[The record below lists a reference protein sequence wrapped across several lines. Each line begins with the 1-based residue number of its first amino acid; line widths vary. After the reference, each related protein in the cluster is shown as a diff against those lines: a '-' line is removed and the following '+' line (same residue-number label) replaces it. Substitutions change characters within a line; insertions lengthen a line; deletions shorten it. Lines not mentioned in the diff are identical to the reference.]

1 MNNNNATDRGKNKND
16 LFTKITKKSLPNL
29 LFRKKKWQI
38 IRDQS
43 HSSQNIFDHNISD
56 KPNKPI
62 NLQMQKVKT
71 SNDLDDTNTNFHKYK
86 KNGIWIINKYNYKI
100 KNFQNF
106 MENDKKTQT
115 SMENEEKNNI
125 EPILLMKI
133 EEIKK
138 ELEKNESTFI
148 YNQKLMH
155 KQLEEKQNEINLLKN
170 ELINEINNKNVEFE
184 NKLRENNIHFINTIK
199 EYQRQIESLKNK
211 NQELI
216 EQNYEKEKI
225 IENLEKKNRDQI
237 MQLNDAN
244 NRYNILINEKAK
256 DFISDELKQYMD
268 SLNQKIEEQQ
278 KEIYAM
284 NEDMTFLNQENRRLK
299 FVTKEIIQARNETEI
314 FFLDALNEAKKDLYK
329 LKKENNKREFFFPTL
344 KQFYDTSQPKVDIRE
359 LTPQMR
365 EQILRNLFEK
375 INKNYFESYYKELS
389 DIMQNDLSDNDD
401 L

>member
-1 MNNNNATDRGKNKND
+1 MNNNNVSDRGKNKND
-16 LFTKITKKSLPNL
+16 LFTKITKNSLPNL

-43 HSSQNIFDHNISD
+43 HSSQNILHNNISD
-56 KPNKPI
+56 NHNKPI
-62 NLQMQKVKT
+62 NLQMQKLKT
-71 SNDLDDTNTNFHKYK
+71 SNNLDDANFHKNK
-86 KNGIWIINKYNYKI
+86 KNRIWIINKYNYKI

-115 SMENEEKNNI
+115 SNENEEKNNI
-125 EPILLMKI
+125 EPILLMEI

-170 ELINEINNKNVEFE
+170 ELINEKNNKNIEFE
-184 NKLRENNIHFINTIK
+184 NKLQETNIHFINTIK

-225 IENLEKKNRDQI
+225 IENLEKKSKDQL

-268 SLNQKIEEQQ
+268 NLNQKIEEQQ
-278 KEIYAM
+278 KEINAM
-284 NEDMTFLNQENRRLK
+284 NEDMTYLNQENRRLK
-299 FVTKEIIQARNETEI
+299 FLTREIIQARNETEI

-329 LKKENNKREFFFPTL
+329 LKKENNKRGFFFPTL
-344 KQFYDTSQPKVDIRE
+344 KNFYETSHQKIDIRE

-375 INKNYFESYYKELS
+375 INKSYFESYYKELNN
-389 DIMQNDLSDNDD
+389 IMQIDLSDNDNND
-401 L
+401 